1 MRTFVYGF
9 IVFVD
14 YSWYPPGHGDMY
26 QALYNSGLLE
36 KFIKEGKE
44 YIFSSNIDNLG
55 ATVDMCIFSRMVDKE
70 KPRTK
75 TFSNSTYKG
84 FFGNHYVKKKFEPYT
99 PVRSNS
105 EARLKQFIIVHNLVK
120 SYV

>member
-1 MRTFVYGF
+1 M
-9 IVFVD
+9 FVD

-55 ATVDMCIFSRMVDKE
+55 ATVDMCIFSRIVDKE
-70 KPRTK
+70 KPRTQEHK
-75 TFSNSTYKG
+75 NKNIFKFKNKNIFKLNRLEFLWKS
-84 FFGNHYVKKKFEPYT
+84 FF
-99 PVRSNS
+99 
-105 EARLKQFIIVHNLVK
+105 
-120 SYV
+120 

>member
-1 MRTFVYGF
+1 MRAFVYGF

-14 YSWYPPGHGDMY
+14 CSWYPPGHGDMY

-75 TFSNSTYKG
+75 HFQIRHIRVSLAIIIFKKSLSRTHSE
-84 FFGNHYVKKKFEPYT
+84 VK
-99 PVRSNS
+99 
-105 EARLKQFIIVHNLVK
+105 Q
-120 SYV
+120 

>member
-1 MRTFVYGF
+1 M
-9 IVFVD
+9 FVD

-55 ATVDMCIFSRMVDKE
+55 ATVDMRIFSRIVDKE
-70 KPRTK
+70 KPRTQEHK
-75 TFSNSTYKG
+75 NKNIFKFNRLEFLWKS
-84 FFGNHYVKKKFEPYT
+84 FF
-99 PVRSNS
+99 
-105 EARLKQFIIVHNLVK
+105 
-120 SYV
+120 